1 MNANAPSAQ
10 RRALLGS
17 LLAMPTWALAAPP
30 AREPIVIGQTLAIG
44 AGSDGTAERI
54 IGGAKACIGAVNA
67 QGGINGRRIE
77 LVTLDGGR
85 DPAAHAKNVR
95 TLVAEHGAVA
105 LLNCAG
111 DAICRAVGKVTRELQ
126 LPLVGPMSSLL
137 ELQRSRSRHFFPV
150 RASNAKQAEVLARQ
164 LLAIGVSRAVLLTDQ
179 AGQSERAE
187 ALKPL
192 LDANRISSSLLQLN
206 PANPASLDAAIK
218 AMGAAS
224 YHAAV
229 VDLQPETIDL
239 LSERALTD
247 RPEWPRT
254 LASFATLGL
263 VGLSGA
269 FPGRIIGFANVVP
282 HPEAIGL
289 PLTQELHKSAE
300 KYSTGYAINFEGL
313 EAFVNTR
320 VCIEGLRRVSGRP
333 DPAKLT
339 DALERLD
346 RLDLG
351 GFSVSFAQGRETGS
365 DWAEVG
371 VRSRAGYYLK

>member
-1 MNANAPSAQ
+1 MNANAPSAA
-10 RRALLGS
+10 RRALLGA
-17 LLAMPTWALAAPP
+17 LLAAPAWP
-30 AREPIVIGQTLAIG
+30 LAAAPRETIVLGQTLAIG

-67 QGGINGRRIE
+67 QGGVQGRRIE

-85 DPAAHAKNVR
+85 DPAGHAKNAR
-95 TLVAEHGAVA
+95 MLVAEHGAVA

-111 DAICRAVGKVTRELQ
+111 DAICRAVAAVARELQ
-126 LPLVGPMSSLL
+126 VPLVGPMSSLQ

-150 RASNAKQAEVLARQ
+150 RASNPKQAEALARQ

-179 AGQSERAE
+179 AGQSERADV
-187 ALKPL
+187 LKPL
-192 LDANRISSSLLQLN
+192 LEANRISSTLLQLD
-206 PANPASLDAAIK
+206 PANPASFEAVVK
-218 AMGAAS
+218 TMGATS

-229 VDLQPETIDL
+229 VDLQPETIDK
-239 LSERALTD
+239 LSELGLTD

-289 PLTQELHKSAE
+289 PLTQELHRSAE

-320 VCIEGLRRVSGRP
+320 VCVEALRRISGPP
-333 DPAKLT
+333 DAAKLT
-339 DALERLD
+339 DALQKLD

-351 GFSVSFAQGRETGS
+351 GFTVSFAQGRETGS
-365 DWAEVG
+365 DWVQIG